1 MMNQIKVLSILGMT
15 LFLTACDSTR
25 TALGLNRNENDEF
38 AVLTTP
44 PLTLPPNFDHLP
56 SPVAADAAAS
66 NDTTSSAKAR
76 DAALSQFSHSV
87 AYEQKTASSG
97 ESELLKNANASEKDP
112 AIRQAL
118 SKDAAKDKQ
127 KNESFVKDLLN
138 IKDESS
144 TKTLDPFEEKKRLE
158 KQTDRS

>member
-1 MMNQIKVLSILGMT
+1 MMNQIKVLSILGFT

-38 AVLTTP
+38 AVLTTA

-56 SPVAADAAAS
+56 SPVAADATAGG
-66 NDTTSSAKAR
+66 DTTAATKAR

-87 AYEQKTASSG
+87 AYEQKAASSG
-97 ESELLKNANASEKDP
+97 EAELLKNANASEKDP

-118 SKDAAKDKQ
+118 GKDATKDKQ
-127 KNESFVKDLLN
+127 KNESFVKNLLS

-144 TKTLDPFEEKKRLE
+144 AKTIDPFEEKKRLE
-158 KQTDRS
+158 EQTDPS